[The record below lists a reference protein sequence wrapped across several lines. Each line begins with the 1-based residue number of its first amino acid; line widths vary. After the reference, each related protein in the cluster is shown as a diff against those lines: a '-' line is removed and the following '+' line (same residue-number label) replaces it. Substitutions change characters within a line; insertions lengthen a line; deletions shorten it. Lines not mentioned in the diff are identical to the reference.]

1 MNKCPF
7 IAVRKITREIK
18 VDADGK
24 VIEQTET
31 PDVELRECL
40 GAECEIFDAA
50 AGKCAL
56 PTIETKIHRLEG
68 LQRAV
73 QEDASHALL
82 GEIRETRE
90 NTAATLIHVLR
101 KADAAN
107 ELLARI
113 AERAGQQAGGP
124 GGGTGDVSALLAPL
138 IEMKEALAISQTKFS
153 DILELMLE
161 DQQKR
166 AMESHAAAVGGT
178 APAGSVSVDLGPVS
192 ASLAEMKDALNTSNA
207 KFSDILEL
215 MLEDQQKRAMESHAA
230 STNGVAPSGPVA
242 VDLGPV
248 TSALAEMKDALNTSN
263 AKFSDILE
271 LMLEE
276 QQKLAAQGAVPAAD
290 TKVDLAP
297 LQASLTEMKDALNLS
312 QTKFS
317 DILELMLEEQQRKAA
332 EGAAVAAALDTLAQK
347 QEQLFGTLAQQLR
360 PESSGQ
366 DWQRDLKTEL
376 ASMAGMI
383 EQGMLRLADTENKRQ
398 AELDGSARRIAELQQ
413 SMLTLLE
420 SQNNEQR
427 AAGDDRQRRQ
437 AEEHNEKGV
446 MLYHRREPGAAEAEF
461 RQALATRP
469 GFAEAYNNLG
479 LALSDQ
485 GKRDEA
491 VAAFKKAIELL
502 PDAPE
507 SYNNL
512 GCLFKVKKDYQQA
525 VEYFNQ
531 AIAKRADYSPG
542 YYNLGLAYEEME
554 KFDPAIKAWEKTLAL
569 QPTHDEARRKI
580 ATYRARKV

>member
-7 IAVRKITREIK
+7 IAVRQLTREIR

-24 VIEQTET
+24 VVEQRET
-31 PDVELRECL
+31 PAVELRECL

-50 AGKCAL
+50 AGRCAL
-56 PTIETKIHRLEG
+56 PTIEIKIQRLEE

-73 QEDASHALL
+73 QEDASHALV
-82 GEIRETRE
+82 GEVRETRE
-90 NTAATLIHVLR
+90 NMAATLIHVLR

-107 ELLARI
+107 ELLGQI
-113 AERAGQQAGGP
+113 AERAKQQAGGP
-124 GGGTGDVSALLAPL
+124 GGGAGDVSALLAPL

-166 AMESHAAAVGGT
+166 AMEAHAASSGGAVTSGPVT
-178 APAGSVSVDLGPVS
+178 VDLGPVS
-192 ASLAEMKDALNTSNA
+192 ASLTEMKDAL
-207 KFSDILEL
+207 
-215 MLEDQQKRAMESHAA
+215 
-230 STNGVAPSGPVA
+230 G
-242 VDLGPV
+242 
-248 TSALAEMKDALNTSN
+248 TSN

-276 QQKLAAQGAVPAAD
+276 QQKRALEAHAATAAGAVAAGPASI
-290 TKVDLAP
+290 DLGP
-297 LQASLTEMKDALNLS
+297 VSASLTEMKDALNTSNAKFTDILELMLEEQQKRASPGAVVAPAATVDLAPLQAGLAGMKDALDLS
-312 QTKFS
+312 QAKFS

-332 EGAAVAAALDTLAQK
+332 EGAAVATALDKLAEK
-347 QEQLFGTLAQQLR
+347 QAQLFGTLAQQLQ
-360 PESSGQ
+360 PAAGGQ
-366 DWQRDLKTEL
+366 DWQRELKTEL
-376 ASMAGMI
+376 TSMAGMI
-383 EQGMLRLADTENKRQ
+383 EQGILRLADAENKRQ
-398 AELDGSARRIAELQQ
+398 AELDGSARRITELQQ
-413 SMLTLLE
+413 TMLTLLE
-420 SQNNEQR
+420 SQRSEQNAS
-427 AAGDDRQRRQ
+427 AADRRRQQ

-461 RQALATRP
+461 RRAIDIRP
-469 GFAEAYNNLG
+469 DFAEAHNNLG

-491 VAAFKKAIELL
+491 VTVFKKAIELL

-507 SYNNL
+507 AYNNL
-512 GCLFKVKKDYQQA
+512 GCLFKIKKDYQQA

-542 YYNLGLAYEEME
+542 YFNLGLAYEEME
-554 KFDPAIKAWEKTLAL
+554 KFDPAIRAWEKVLTL

-580 ATYRARKV
+580 ATYRARKA